1 MLKTTLLAVAI
12 IALCTGQLA
21 LAAEPF
27 SLTSSSFKDGTA
39 LGVKNAGNLSSNPNC
54 IGENISPQ
62 LSWSNIPAGTKS
74 LALVLHDP
82 EARNGLGFTHWVAYG
97 ISPSLSGFAEGEAGQ
112 PGNKFVG
119 GKNGMG
125 LLHYEGPCI
134 PQGIGMHHYAVTLIA
149 TDLDPGELP
158 AGLNRDEL
166 FAKLAGHAKAATGL
180 VGLFGRP

>member
-1 MLKTTLLAVAI
+1 MLKSTRLAVAI
-12 IALCTGQLA
+12 IALCTGQVA

-39 LGVKNAGNLSSNPNC
+39 LGAKNAGNLASNPNC

-62 LSWSNIPAGTKS
+62 LSWSNIPARTKNM
-74 LALVLHDP
+74 ALVLHDP
-82 EARNGLGFTHWVAYG
+82 EARNRLGFTHWVAYG
-97 ISPSLSGFAEGEAGQ
+97 IAPTVSGFAEGEVSQ

-134 PQGIGMHHYAVTLIA
+134 PQGIGMHHYAFTLIA
-149 TDLDPGELP
+149 TDLEPDDRSGGTVRTP
-158 AGLNRDEL
+158 
-166 FAKLAGHAKAATGL
+166 L
-180 VGLFGRP
+180 VC